1 MINPIPALSA
11 AIIWAVSPIYYRD
24 YLVMS
29 NVVKVNFYRL
39 LYASLALLL
48 PFIIFGFNSAIVYG
62 ALSGLLTLAIGD
74 TLYLLSI
81 RDVGASIAAPVAYT
95 YVLLIQ
101 FAAVFLGESISV
113 NQIIGSI
120 LIIIGIYMLSNH
132 RGSARKKGIIIA
144 LLAALTWT
152 IGQSSIKLATL
163 GNINPFSIAF
173 ARTFTA
179 MSVLGLFTL
188 INRNEKHANSVVIGK
203 KKHLSLAIISISD
216 LGVGSALYI
225 YSIGTIGLAITIIL
239 TSVSPLITQI
249 ASRILGKEAPSI
261 KDIIAGSIIV
271 FAIIVSTGF

>member
-1 MINPIPALSA
+1 MNPIPALSA
-11 AIIWAVSPIYYRD
+11 AIIWAISPIYYRD
-24 YLVMS
+24 YLFAHDVS
-29 NVVKVNFYRL
+29 KINFYRL
-39 LYASLALLL
+39 LYASAVLFL
-48 PFIIFGFNSAIVYG
+48 PFIVFGFNSAIIYG

-101 FAAVFLGESISV
+101 FAAIFLGEVITI

-132 RGSARKKGIIIA
+132 RGSARKKGIMIA
-144 LLAALTWT
+144 LLAALVWT

-173 ARTFTA
+173 ARTSTA
-179 MSVLGLFTL
+179 ALILGVYML
-188 INRNEKHANSVVIGK
+188 INKNKKQINNETLSKR
-203 KKHLSLAIISISD
+203 KHLTLAIISISD
-216 LGVGSALYI
+216 LGLGSALYI

-239 TSVSPLITQI
+239 TSISPLITQI
-249 ASRILGKEAPSI
+249 ASKLLGKETPSI
-261 KDIIAGSIIV
+261 RDIIAGSIIV
-271 FAIIVSTGF
+271 IAIIISTI